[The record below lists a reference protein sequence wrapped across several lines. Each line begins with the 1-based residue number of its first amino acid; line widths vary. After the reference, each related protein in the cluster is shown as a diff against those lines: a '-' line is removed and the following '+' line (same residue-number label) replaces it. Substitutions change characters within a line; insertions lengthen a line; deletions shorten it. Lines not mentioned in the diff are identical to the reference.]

1 MPLSLDPQSQ
11 QSQPLNAA
19 EDSLLGK
26 FCPQLSGCSHSF
38 SAVCIQAVLLRFS
51 LGNIGTRSTTLPSR
65 SSQALRTRGRLRELA
80 CLSLYILRA
89 LLCRRKGPG
98 WKGEEDEERKACW
111 EGGCGEVVMH
121 KLLARSCMFSVLTAC
136 ISTPGGVC
144 WFKKEITCP
153 ENSFVRCGREYVSV
167 CGRSEVMCQVL

>member
-11 QSQPLNAA
+11 PLNGAEWWESSARSSPAA
-19 EDSLLGK
+19 VTALVRCASRQMLLSL
-26 FCPQLSGCSHSF
+26 
-38 SAVCIQAVLLRFS
+38 S

-111 EGGCGEVVMH
+111 EGGGGEVVMH

-153 ENSFVRCGREYVSV
+153 EKLF
-167 CGRSEVMCQVL
+167 CQMWP